1 MSDMAVDFE
10 LTYKEQLQEE
20 INSTPGEYLPALLQ
34 IVRLYRQSVVLKPAS
49 DSFRQGWQE
58 VMSEQTLPLSELW
71 RDLNA
76 D

>member
-1 MSDMAVDFE
+1 MAVDFE

>member
-1 MSDMAVDFE
+1 MAVDFE

-49 DSFRQGWQE
+49 NSFRQGWQE

>member
-1 MSDMAVDFE
+1 MAVDFE

-58 VMSEQTLPLSELW
+58 VMSEQTLPLFELW

>member
-1 MSDMAVDFE
+1 MSDMVVDFE

-58 VMSEQTLPLSELW
+58 ALSDQTLPLSELW